1 MGGQKNEPGISI
13 AMPLFA
19 AVHGDFKTHEQL
31 ILDFQTQVTPPIKQ
45 LSAAGPG
52 EVQFNIPRE
61 DNYSY
66 LIWLGNELIK
76 KSLIP
81 FFTQNPDLLRGLHR
95 VQMANAFVSPN
106 C

>member
-1 MGGQKNEPGISI
+1 
-13 AMPLFA
+13 MPLFA
-19 AVHGDFKTHEQL
+19 AIRGDFKTHEQL

-52 EVQFNIPRE
+52 EVPLNIPRE

-76 KSLIP
+76 KPHPNSLHKTPI
-81 FFTQNPDLLRGLHR
+81 FGEGYTESKWLT
-95 VQMANAFVSPN
+95 VTSVSPHPPAN
-106 C
+106 R